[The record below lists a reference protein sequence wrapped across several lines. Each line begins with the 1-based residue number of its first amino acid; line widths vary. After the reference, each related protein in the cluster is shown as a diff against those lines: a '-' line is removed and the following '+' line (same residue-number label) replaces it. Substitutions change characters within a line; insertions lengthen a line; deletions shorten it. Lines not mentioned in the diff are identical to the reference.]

1 MNKKKM
7 NLPVSGKFPDQ
18 DRWLTMDEY
27 IKFVNFCAI
36 NFPRKKMSKNEWFAM
51 HRGIPFSIK

>member
-1 MNKKKM
+1 MKKNKM

-27 IKFVNFCAI
+27 IKFVNFCA
-36 NFPRKKMSKNEWFAM
+36 NHFPRNKTSKREWLAM
-51 HRGIPFSIK
+51 HAGIPFSMK